1 MEIQNENNLAQKYS
15 PAGEFLQSSFWRTF
29 QESVGRKV
37 YFFSGENINASII
50 EHSLPIVGKY
60 FYIPRGPILK
70 NQNDNEKLENDFNEL
85 IKLAKENKAGWIRI
99 DPVNKEILGI
109 IKNFV
114 GAVGTGFKPVPVI
127 VSAPH
132 NMQPKEIFVVDIFK
146 SEDELLAQMKPK
158 TRYNI
163 RLAEKKGV
171 EIFSS
176 RGEKDISE
184 FLRLTQVMAKR
195 NGIVAHPESYYQ
207 KMLENISSDI
217 LKLYVAEYQG
227 KIIAANLV
235 IFYGE
240 NCVYLHGASDDE
252 CRSVMA
258 PYLLQ
263 WQQIRDAKEV
273 GCTKYDFGGIK
284 MLEDLN
290 LKNKKSATDWAGI
303 TKFKL
308 GFSPKTPATVFSG
321 SYDIVINQKKYWLYR
336 AIQKIKSVGKF

>member
-1 MEIQNENNLAQKYS
+1 MTTESKSSSAQKKS
-15 PAGEFLQSSFWRTF
+15 PTGEFLQSSFWRTF
-29 QESVGRKV
+29 QKSVGRKV
-37 YFFSGENINASII
+37 YFFSGENFSASII

-70 NQNDNEKLENDFNEL
+70 NQNDNEKFKNDFDEL
-85 IKLAKENKAGWIRI
+85 INLAKENNAGWIRI
-99 DPVNKEILGI
+99 DLKDEKNLGA
-109 IKNFV
+109 IKDS
-114 GAVGTGFKPVPVI
+114 TKHRI
-127 VSAPH
+127 SKAPH
-132 NMQPKEIFVVDIFK
+132 DMQPKEIFVVDISK
-146 SEDELLAQMKPK
+146 SEEELLAEMKPK

-171 EIFSS
+171 LIFSS
-176 RGEKDISE
+176 RDKKDISA

-195 NGIVAHPESYYQ
+195 NGITSHSESYYQ

-217 LKLYVAEYQG
+217 LKLYVAVYQG
-227 KIIAANLV
+227 KLIAANLV

-263 WQQIRDAKEV
+263 WQQIRDAKKV
-273 GCTKYDFGGIK
+273 GCMKYDFGGVK
-284 MLEDLN
+284 TSEDLN

-308 GFSPKTPATVFSG
+308 GFSPKTRATVFSG
-321 SYDIVINQKKYWLYR
+321 SYDIIINQKKYWTYR
-336 AIQKIKSVGKF
+336 AIQKIKAIGKFNLSSL